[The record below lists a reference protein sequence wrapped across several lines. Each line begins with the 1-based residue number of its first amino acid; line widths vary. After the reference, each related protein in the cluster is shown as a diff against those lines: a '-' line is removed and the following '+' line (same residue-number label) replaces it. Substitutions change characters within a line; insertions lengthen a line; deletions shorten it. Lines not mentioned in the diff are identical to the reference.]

1 MTTEPKTQ
9 IDHHQYGAIISKFRI
24 MFVHY
29 GWTLFGVFV
38 ENINFCTKCNSGNT
52 GPFNFFCWK
61 TASSLETQGHSLT
74 LSSKVNLQLLRDGLR
89 REKLKPFSPALK
101 RGKIWKYIERKMMLR
116 SKWLTLE
123 HACLQLCMREILA
136 VKNFAHFHQSLGK
149 VKLLLA
155 KQSPTFNGVFF
166 PLQHKRLDFGA
177 SSLSCRLQFF

>member
-1 MTTEPKTQ
+1 M
-9 IDHHQYGAIISKFRI
+9 YSKFRI

-155 KQSPTFNGVFF
+155 KQAESYFQWSLLSSAT
-166 PLQHKRLDFGA
+166 QETRLKGQLFSEWISGMHQG
-177 SSLSCRLQFF
+177 SEIRGGR